1 LKVAIIMPLAEQRGG
16 GEKRLW
22 DLMVEGRDSDIEWLL
37 IFQEAGSLVEQIQ
50 AIGIE
55 VRVVPSGR
63 LSQPH
68 RMVASILKIAE
79 ILRAEK
85 VDVVL
90 SWMWKAHFYGCP
102 AALLANVPALWSQ
115 LEIPDDSWLKRAV
128 TALPASGM
136 LINSRSGEA
145 ALKRLCPQRPIRVV
159 YPGVALENFN
169 PETLPSANEAR
180 QKLGLPTQGSLIGI
194 VARLQRWKGI
204 HVLVEAMPIVLQQYP
219 DAHCVVVGG
228 IHDLEPEYETDL
240 KARIQMLEL
249 ESQIIFAGLQR
260 NVPEWMQAMDILI
273 HASDNEPFGIV
284 ITEAMALGKP
294 IVASNSGG
302 PTEIITDGMNGLLTP
317 FGDAEALGKA
327 ILRYLDDREFARTVG
342 LAARSRAVDFS
353 TRKYAQ
359 NFMQAIRELTPFKL
373 QASRFENV

>member
-1 LKVAIIMPLAEQRGG
+1 
-16 GEKRLW
+16 
-22 DLMVEGRDSDIEWLL
+22 
-37 IFQEAGSLVEQIQ
+37 
-50 AIGIE
+50 
-55 VRVVPSGR
+55 
-63 LSQPH
+63 
-68 RMVASILKIAE
+68 
-79 ILRAEK
+79 
-85 VDVVL
+85 
-90 SWMWKAHFYGCP
+90 
-102 AALLANVPALWSQ
+102 
-115 LEIPDDSWLKRAV
+115 
-128 TALPASGM
+128 
-136 LINSRSGEA
+136 
-145 ALKRLCPQRPIRVV
+145 
-159 YPGVALENFN
+159 
-169 PETLPSANEAR
+169 
-180 QKLGLPTQGSLIGI
+180 
-194 VARLQRWKGI
+194 
-204 HVLVEAMPIVLQQYP
+204 MPIVLQQYP